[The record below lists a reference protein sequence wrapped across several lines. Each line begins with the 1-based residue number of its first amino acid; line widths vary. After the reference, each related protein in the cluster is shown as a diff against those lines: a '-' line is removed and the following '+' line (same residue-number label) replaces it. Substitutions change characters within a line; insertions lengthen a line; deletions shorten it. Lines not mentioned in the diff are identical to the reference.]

1 MFYLNKKILIKGL
14 SMKYINSANAPAA
27 IGPYSQAVSVNGF
40 LFLSGQLGLDPASMI
55 LLDGVEAQAHQ
66 IFRNIKA
73 ILAEN
78 QKDFSHIV
86 KTTIFLT
93 SMDDFALVN
102 VIHADYFGDHRPAR
116 STIAVARLPKN
127 ALIEIECIASE
138 K

>member
-1 MFYLNKKILIKGL
+1 
-14 SMKYINSANAPAA
+14 MKYINSANAPAA